1 MPQGLLVRFKGL
13 QHASGA
19 PNKVFNDSNGA
30 LLEHVEFLNAYFS
43 VFRAWLGFRGPCT
56 SIEGLSKF

>member
-1 MPQGLLVRFKGL
+1 MPQGLLVRFKWL

-19 PNKVFNDSNGA
+19 PNKAFNDSNGA

-43 VFRAWLGFRGPCT
+43 VFRAW
-56 SIEGLSKF
+56 

>member
-19 PNKVFNDSNGA
+19 PNKAFNYSNGA
-30 LLEHVEFLNAYFS
+30 LLEQVEFLNAYFS
-43 VFRAWLGFRGPCT
+43 VLRAW
-56 SIEGLSKF
+56 